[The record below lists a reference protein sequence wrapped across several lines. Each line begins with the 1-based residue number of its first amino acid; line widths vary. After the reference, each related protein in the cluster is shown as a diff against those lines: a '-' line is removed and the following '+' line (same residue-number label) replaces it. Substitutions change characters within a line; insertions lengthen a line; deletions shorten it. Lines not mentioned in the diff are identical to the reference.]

1 MILSRSCPVF
11 VPIYSGVRVT
21 RVSRELS
28 GEVEQKPLLGDTLA
42 LNYIQSYKST
52 DVFTIGTQKLCREQ
66 KSLVH
71 AMLVG
76 AGYGQVE
83 LPGAHKRLIRAV
95 FSLLS
100 QTRTDAAHRS
110 ELMNRIR
117 DLDFDAENALTAM
130 NRCKQQLD
138 ASDRVNKA
146 LNSKLELAKASIKDL
161 TEKYTIAKDEDAK
174 STLYLSSAMAQFKV
188 LSKFPH
194 LNYST
199 LTTPPTPGSTNP
211 RKKKQN
217 SLPSK
222 TASKKLTTEQLHAGK
237 IGMRIVNPSMKKM
250 SSFNLS
256 TAAAPK
262 TAAAKAEKHEN
273 DLHAVAIRTYEERE
287 KELLVEL
294 EDVKDT
300 IYRVFQRMKA
310 AVLKVKDADGLST
323 RTVFSS
329 DSHEEARFHLP
340 YNLVKTQINAH
351 FESLVSKYEQL
362 ITSQPSHEPVTIN
375 TIDSF
380 ELTKLQNTVDEY
392 KGIIEKQQHLL
403 DMALDTNPEYVS
415 NHSGLPDDS
424 QIISDIE
431 DQKEILQRRGE
442 QLDEELRKFTEAAIR
457 LGRERVAFEQAKEAY
472 EEEMRAI
479 STQHILSEMPDTPLW
494 MKTQPIDTRKPTH
507 VAPST
512 PTPTTNPPRARTQ
525 SAAPSTPASGISRS
539 SSFPGGLA
547 FAADDEFI
555 AEISTFASTPG
566 VLKMMMEERE
576 VSGDEGVE
584 GEEFPATPSC
594 GSLKVGNTRV
604 VKSALKKNSPGS
616 TLGSA
621 GSLAKRRVEFGL

>member
-1 MILSRSCPVF
+1 M
-11 VPIYSGVRVT
+11 
-21 RVSRELS
+21 
-28 GEVEQKPLLGDTLA
+28 DT
-42 LNYIQSYKST
+42 S
-52 DVFTIGTQKLCREQ
+52 EQ

-83 LPGAHKRLIRAV
+83 LAGAHEGLIRAM

-146 LNSKLELAKASIKDL
+146 LSSKLELAEASIKDL
-161 TEKYTIAKDEDAK
+161 TEKYTIAKDEAAK
-174 STLYLSSAMAQFKV
+174 STLNLSSAMAQFKHK
-188 LSKFPH
+188 S
-194 LNYST
+194 
-199 LTTPPTPGSTNP
+199 
-211 RKKKQN
+211 KKKEAEFSALQDR
-217 SLPSK
+217 LQ
-222 TASKKLTTEQLHAGK
+222 KLTTEQLHAAK

-256 TAAAPK
+256 NTAAPK
-262 TAAAKAEKHEN
+262 TTAAATKAEKHEK

-351 FESLVSKYEQL
+351 FESLVSEMEIAASKYEQL
-362 ITSQPSHEPVTIN
+362 MKSQPSHESHEPVTIN

-380 ELTKLQNTVDEY
+380 EMTKLQNTVDEY

-424 QIISDIE
+424 QIISDLE
-431 DQKEILQRRGE
+431 DQKEMLQRRGE
-442 QLDEELRKFTEAAIR
+442 QLDEERRKFTEAAIR
-457 LGRERVAFEQAKEAY
+457 LGRERVAFEQEKEAY

-479 STQHILSEMPDTPLW
+479 STQHILSQMPDTPLW
-494 MKTQPIDTRKPTH
+494 MKTQPIDTRKLTH
-507 VAPST
+507 GAPNT
-512 PTPTTNPPRARTQ
+512 PTPTTNPPRARNH
-525 SAAPSTPASGISRS
+525 SAAPVSTKTPISRIKTPADSVRQSSAGKSTPGGGISRS

-547 FAADDEFI
+547 FAAEDEFI
-555 AEISTFASTPG
+555 AESSTFASTPG

-576 VSGDEGVE
+576 VPGDEGVE
-584 GEEFPATPSC
+584 EKFT
-594 GSLKVGNTRV
+594 GNYT
-604 VKSALKKNSPGS
+604 GQ
-616 TLGSA
+616 
-621 GSLAKRRVEFGL
+621 LAKRRVDFGL

>member
-1 MILSRSCPVF
+1 M
-11 VPIYSGVRVT
+11 
-21 RVSRELS
+21 
-28 GEVEQKPLLGDTLA
+28 DT
-42 LNYIQSYKST
+42 S
-52 DVFTIGTQKLCREQ
+52 EQ

-83 LPGAHKRLIRAV
+83 LAGAHEGLIRAV

-146 LNSKLELAKASIKDL
+146 LSSKLELAEASIKDL
-161 TEKYTIAKDEDAK
+161 TEKYTIAKDEAAK
-174 STLYLSSAMAQFKV
+174 STLNLSSAMAQFKHK
-188 LSKFPH
+188 S
-194 LNYST
+194 
-199 LTTPPTPGSTNP
+199 
-211 RKKKQN
+211 KKKEAEFSALQDR
-217 SLPSK
+217 LQ
-222 TASKKLTTEQLHAGK
+222 KLTTEQLHAAK

-250 SSFNLS
+250 SSLNLS

-262 TAAAKAEKHEN
+262 TAAAKAEKHEK

-323 RTVFSS
+323 RT

-351 FESLVSKYEQL
+351 FESLVSEMEISASKYEQL
-362 ITSQPSHEPVTIN
+362 IKSQPSHEPVTIN
-375 TIDSF
+375 TTDSF
-380 ELTKLQNTVDEY
+380 ELTKLQNTIDEY

-431 DQKEILQRRGE
+431 DQKEMLQRRGE
-442 QLDEELRKFTEAAIR
+442 QLDEERRKFTEAAIR
-457 LGRERVAFEQAKEAY
+457 LGRERVAFEQEKEAY

-479 STQHILSEMPDTPLW
+479 STQHILSQMPDTPLW
-494 MKTQPIDTRKPTH
+494 MKTQPIDTRKLAH
-507 VAPST
+507 AAPNT
-512 PTPTTNPPRARTQ
+512 PTPTTNPPRARNH
-525 SAAPSTPASGISRS
+525 SAAPVSTKTPLSRIKTPADSVRQSSAGKSTPGGGISRS
-539 SSFPGGLA
+539 SSFPGGIA
-547 FAADDEFI
+547 FVADDEFI
-555 AEISTFASTPG
+555 AESSTFASTPG

-576 VSGDEGVE
+576 VPGDEGVE
-584 GEEFPATPSC
+584 GEEFPATPSS

-616 TLGSA
+616 TPGSA
-621 GSLAKRRVEFGL
+621 GSLAKRRVDFGL

>member
-1 MILSRSCPVF
+1 M
-11 VPIYSGVRVT
+11 
-21 RVSRELS
+21 
-28 GEVEQKPLLGDTLA
+28 DT
-42 LNYIQSYKST
+42 S
-52 DVFTIGTQKLCREQ
+52 EQ

-83 LPGAHKRLIRAV
+83 LSGAHEGLIRAV

-117 DLDFDAENALTAM
+117 DQDFDAENALTAM

-146 LNSKLELAKASIKDL
+146 LSSKLELAEASIKDL
-161 TEKYTIAKDEDAK
+161 TEKYTIAKDEAAK
-174 STLYLSSAMAQFKV
+174 STLNLSSAMAQFKHK
-188 LSKFPH
+188 S
-194 LNYST
+194 
-199 LTTPPTPGSTNP
+199 
-211 RKKKQN
+211 KKKEAEFSALQDR
-217 SLPSK
+217 LQ
-222 TASKKLTTEQLHAGK
+222 KLTTEQLHAAK

-262 TAAAKAEKHEN
+262 TTTAAAAKSEKHEK

-294 EDVKDT
+294 ENVKDT

-351 FESLVSKYEQL
+351 FESLVSEMEISASKYEQL
-362 ITSQPSHEPVTIN
+362 MKSQPSHEPVTIN

-380 ELTKLQNTVDEY
+380 EMTKLQNTVDEY

-424 QIISDIE
+424 QIISDLE
-431 DQKEILQRRGE
+431 DQKEMLQRRGE
-442 QLDEELRKFTEAAIR
+442 QLDEERRKFTEAAIR
-457 LGRERVAFEQAKEAY
+457 LGRERVAFEQEKEAY

-479 STQHILSEMPDTPLW
+479 STQHILSQMPDTPLW
-494 MKTQPIDTRKPTH
+494 MKTQPIDTRKLTH
-507 VAPST
+507 VAPNT
-512 PTPTTNPPRARTQ
+512 PTPTTNPPRARTH
-525 SAAPSTPASGISRS
+525 SAAPVSTKTPISRIKTPADSVRQSSAGKSTPGGGISRS

-547 FAADDEFI
+547 FAAEDEFI
-555 AEISTFASTPG
+555 AESSTFASTPG

-576 VSGDEGVE
+576 VPGDEGVE
-584 GEEFPATPSC
+584 GEEFPATPSS

-604 VKSALKKNSPGS
+604 VKSALKKNSPG
-616 TLGSA
+616 TTPGSA
-621 GSLAKRRVEFGL
+621 GSLAKRRVDFGL